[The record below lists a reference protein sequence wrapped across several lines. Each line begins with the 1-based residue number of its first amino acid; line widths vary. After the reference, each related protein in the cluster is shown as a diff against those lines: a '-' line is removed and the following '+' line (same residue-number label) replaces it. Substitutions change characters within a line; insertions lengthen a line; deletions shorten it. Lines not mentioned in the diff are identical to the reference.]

1 MSSNKKS
8 EKSPY
13 KDHTIEEVM
22 EAEAGNY
29 YIQIGD
35 GMFES
40 ESGKLAF
47 SKDRAEHFYM
57 AVWEGLRDM
66 KKNGTQEEREE
77 AHKCLLNFRIIPLRF
92 H

>member
-1 MSSNKKS
+1 MTPKKKP

-22 EAEAGNY
+22 QAEAGSY

-35 GMFES
+35 SMFES
-40 ESGKLAF
+40 ETGKLAF
-47 SKDRAEHFYM
+47 NKERAEHFFA
-57 AVWEGLRDM
+57 AVYEGLRDM
-66 KKNGTQEEREE
+66 RKNGNEQDRED
-77 AHKCLLNFRIIPLRF
+77 ALHCLLNFRIIPLRF

>member
-1 MSSNKKS
+1 MR
-8 EKSPY
+8 
-13 KDHTIEEVM
+13 T
-22 EAEAGNY
+22 EAGNY

-47 SKDRAEHFYM
+47 TKDRADYFYM
-57 AVWEGLRDM
+57 AVWEGLKDM
-66 KKNGTQEEREE
+66 LKNGNQAERED
-77 AHKCLLNFRIIPLRF
+77 ALKCLLNFRIVPLRF